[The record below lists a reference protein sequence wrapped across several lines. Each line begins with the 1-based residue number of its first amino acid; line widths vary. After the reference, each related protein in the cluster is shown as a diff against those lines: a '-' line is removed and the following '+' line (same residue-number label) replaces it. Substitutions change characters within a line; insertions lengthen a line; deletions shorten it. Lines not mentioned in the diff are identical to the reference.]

1 MVRGGVARVSTAV
14 DIPLASADLPRPPA
28 GPLLRDGGCAHGG
41 ICIRR
46 CAEQRALPLPA
57 SSTESAAGGGAAGA
71 GSSGGRG
78 GRNCGD
84 GARQWCPR
92 EARRRVAKSVV
103 EGQGGE
109 RGEWRCSTLLTIAAL
124 FVNGDSRVDVGNNH
138 DSSHRFLRADLPLY
152 GMSYIEA
159 LERFSDGRLKI
170 NYLAASPPSRFPPPH
185 PPSPPPPPFPCF
197 PPISPV
203 LHCSPSPPAR
213 YLGLPSPP
221 PVLQQ
226 GHNASRGL
234 YFARAES
241 HTLDHRLLDAI
252 HGSEGGYI
260 VGGADSFYSR
270 MAEQDAQAPR
280 MGECGG
286 RCGTGDGSSLIESLI
301 KYPPLEEV
309 RGLPEEIVG
318 DEKEDM
324 DFADVDASVE
334 GEEDEDDGV

>member
-170 NYLAASPPSRFPPPH
+170 NYLA
-185 PPSPPPPPFPCF
+185 
-197 PPISPV
+197 
-203 LHCSPSPPAR
+203 R

>member
-84 GARQWCPR
+84 GQ
-92 EARRRVAKSVV
+92 
-103 EGQGGE
+103 
-109 RGEWRCSTLLTIAAL
+109 RCSTLLTITAL
-124 FVNGDSRVDVGNNH
+124 FVNGDSRVDAGNNH
-138 DSSHRFLRADLPLY
+138 DGSQRFLRADLPLY

-170 NYLAASPPSRFPPPH
+170 NYLGACCCQWGFRLPSLPF
-185 PPSPPPPPFPCF
+185 PPSPPPPPPLPPLPLLPAHFPR
-197 PPISPV
+197 PSLLPISPSALSGAALAAALQSPT
-203 LHCSPSPPAR
+203 LH
-213 YLGLPSPP
+213 
-221 PVLQQ
+221 Q
-226 GHNASRGL
+226 GRNASRGL

-334 GEEDEDDGV
+334 GEEDEDDGVYTVCAVGFAPM

>member
-28 GPLLRDGGCAHGG
+28 GPLLCDGGCAHGG

-57 SSTESAAGGGAAGA
+57 SSTESAVGGGAAGA

-84 GARQWCPR
+84 GAQQWCPR

-109 RGEWRCSTLLTIAAL
+109 RGEVALEGAREVAQRRECRMQAVGMGRDGMQGGVLSLGSQRCSTLLTITAL

-138 DSSHRFLRADLPLY
+138 DGSQRFLRADLPLY

-170 NYLAASPPSRFPPPH
+170 NYLA
-185 PPSPPPPPFPCF
+185 
-197 PPISPV
+197 
-203 LHCSPSPPAR
+203 R

-221 PVLQQ
+221 P
-226 GHNASRGL
+226 
-234 YFARAES
+234 
-241 HTLDHRLLDAI
+241 
-252 HGSEGGYI
+252 
-260 VGGADSFYSR
+260 
-270 MAEQDAQAPR
+270 
-280 MGECGG
+280 
-286 RCGTGDGSSLIESLI
+286 SSLQLSSKGAMPLAGFTSPSLI

>member
-1 MVRGGVARVSTAV
+1 MVGARTGVSASAAARSSARCLRRLRPRRARLAVVRLALGAAVVVVGAIAVTVRGS
-14 DIPLASADLPRPPA
+14 
-28 GPLLRDGGCAHGG
+28 
-41 ICIRR
+41 
-46 CAEQRALPLPA
+46 
-57 SSTESAAGGGAAGA
+57 GAPVKRAGA
-71 GSSGGRG
+71 GAREVAQCRQCRMQAVGMGR
-78 GRNCGD
+78 D
-84 GARQWCPR
+84 GM
-92 EARRRVAKSVV
+92 
-103 EGQGGE
+103 QGGVLSL
-109 RGEWRCSTLLTIAAL
+109 GSQRCSTLLTITAL
-124 FVNGDSRVDVGNNH
+124 FVNGDSWVDVGNNH
-138 DSSHRFLRADLPLY
+138 DGSHRFLRADLPLY

-170 NYLAASPPSRFPPPH
+170 DYLAEGAFGVAGPTFSQPPPLPPVSPLPTPPS
-185 PPSPPPPPFPCF
+185 PPFPCF

-221 PVLQQ
+221 PMLQQ
-226 GHNASRGL
+226 GRNASRGL

>member
-109 RGEWRCSTLLTIAAL
+109 RGEQRCSTLLTITAL

-138 DSSHRFLRADLPLY
+138 DGSHRFLRADLPLY

-170 NYLAASPPSRFPPPH
+170 NYLA
-185 PPSPPPPPFPCF
+185 
-197 PPISPV
+197 
-203 LHCSPSPPAR
+203 R

-226 GHNASRGL
+226 GRNASRGL

-241 HTLDHRLLDAI
+241 HTLGHRLLDAI

>member
-109 RGEWRCSTLLTIAAL
+109 RGEVALEGAREVAQRRQCRMQAVGMGRDGMQGGVLSLGSWRCSTLLTIAAL

-170 NYLAASPPSRFPPPH
+170 NYL
-185 PPSPPPPPFPCF
+185 
-197 PPISPV
+197 
-203 LHCSPSPPAR
+203 AR

>member
-1 MVRGGVARVSTAV
+1 MVRGGIARVSTAV

-84 GARQWCPR
+84 GVRQWCPR

-109 RGEWRCSTLLTIAAL
+109 RGEQRCSTLLTITAL
-124 FVNGDSRVDVGNNH
+124 FVNGDSRVDAGNNH
-138 DSSHRFLRADLPLY
+138 DGSQRFLRADLPLY

-170 NYLAASPPSRFPPPH
+170 NYLGACCCQWGFALSGAALAAALQSPT
-185 PPSPPPPPFPCF
+185 
-197 PPISPV
+197 
-203 LHCSPSPPAR
+203 
-213 YLGLPSPP
+213 
-221 PVLQQ
+221 LQQ
-226 GHNASRGL
+226 GRNASRGL

-270 MAEQDAQAPR
+270 MAEQDAQAPQV
-280 MGECGG
+280 GECGG

-324 DFADVDASVE
+324 DFADVNASVE
-334 GEEDEDDGV
+334 GEENEDDGV

>member
-28 GPLLRDGGCAHGG
+28 GPLLGDGGCAHGG

-109 RGEWRCSTLLTIAAL
+109 RGEQRCSTLLTITAL

-138 DSSHRFLRADLPLY
+138 DGSHRFLRADLPLY
-152 GMSYIEA
+152 GMSYIKA

-170 NYLAASPPSRFPPPH
+170 NYLA
-185 PPSPPPPPFPCF
+185 
-197 PPISPV
+197 
-203 LHCSPSPPAR
+203 R

-226 GHNASRGL
+226 GRNASRGL

-260 VGGADSFYSR
+260 MGGADSFYSR